1 MDRQNVED
9 SHVCA
14 AFAEGMPPPSVA
26 KGRVSDRIVVATAA
40 AGSVFI
46 AAGITTSLV
55 REVWER
61 HQLAPTVGMAAGR
74 LITGAA
80 LLGSRLKSGERL
92 SLQIAGEGQLR
103 TLVADVCRPQPG
115 EIGARAYASVTDV
128 EPPHHINGKSR
139 IALAIGKGWL
149 QATRSYPVGQP
160 YVGITPLASGEIGD
174 DIAQYLLQSEQVPSV
189 ISLGVLVSED
199 GLTIAGGAIAQ
210 LLPGAPDA
218 TIGALNARVHE
229 MPSITALIE
238 QGASPEALAQ
248 SLAGVFELQI
258 QESYDVSFFCRCTID
273 KVSLALMS
281 LGRDELVKLISE
293 QEETE
298 AVCEFCKKQYLLS
311 REELQSLIKRLD
323 ERRNDAD

>member
-1 MDRQNVED
+1 M
-9 SHVCA
+9 
-14 AFAEGMPPPSVA
+14 
-26 KGRVSDRIVVATAA
+26 SDRIIVATAA
-40 AGSVFI
+40 AGTVFI
-46 AAGITTSLV
+46 AAGITTTLV
-55 REVWER
+55 REVRER

-80 LLGSRLKSGERL
+80 LLGSRLENGERL

-115 EIGARAYASVTDV
+115 EIGARAYASVADV
-128 EPPHHINGKSR
+128 DPPHHINGKSR

-149 QATRSYPVGQP
+149 QATRSYAVGQP

-174 DIAQYLLQSEQVPSV
+174 DIAHYLLQSEQIPSV
-189 ISLGVLVSED
+189 VALGVLVSED
-199 GLTIAGGAIAQ
+199 GVTIAGGAIAQ
-210 LLPGAPDA
+210 LLPGAA
-218 TIGALNARVHE
+218 ESTIGVLNGRVRE
-229 MPSITALIE
+229 MPSITALLE
-238 QGASPEALAQ
+238 QGTSPEALAQ
-248 SLAGVFELQI
+248 SLAGIFELRI
-258 QESYDVSFFCRCTID
+258 QESYDVTFYCRCTID

-311 REELQSLIKRLD
+311 REELQALIKRID
-323 ERRNDAD
+323 ERKDDSA